1 MIKQEDAAEF
11 IGQIIDTFEDFL
23 EKRGIDIPNP
33 DKEQSGDG
41 AAIIYGMDYGELQS
55 DLEEIM
61 LNWKVFQKQK
71 RR

>member
-1 MIKQEDAAEF
+1 MIKFDDRCEF
-11 IGQIIDTFEDFL
+11 IGNIIDTFEDFL

-55 DLEEIM
+55 DLESLM
-61 LNWKVFQKQK
+61 FLWKVFSD
-71 RR
+71 